1 MGPHR
6 IRQAEAAFALALVA
20 TAGIAPASLA
30 ADPSDRIAYSRQV
43 GFGAEILTANSDGSD
58 EVVIPLGDPAED
70 FAIPVWSP
78 DHSRLLISNTLRF
91 DGDELLPFRPAI
103 VRPDGSDYDLLE
115 IPDAPF
121 DMYCGAWSGDGSRIY
136 CGVGAEAPGIYSFRS
151 SDGGDSR
158 RLTASPFGER
168 GSDVPLDVSPDGT
181 RLLFMRERM
190 GPGPDPQPFRPERFA
205 LFVINVDGTDERRIV
220 PWGIVLG
227 HELEG
232 AHWSPDGRS
241 IISSNTGGRLFTV
254 SPNGGAIRFI
264 DLDIDGFAFMPNWAP
279 DGTRIVFGLFGPEQ
293 EDLYTADPDSANVE
307 RITDTPNFELG
318 PDWR

>member
-1 MGPHR
+1 MRPHR
-6 IRQAEAAFALALVA
+6 IRQAQAALALALVA
-20 TAGIAPASLA
+20 TAGIAPASFA
-30 ADPSDRIAYSRQV
+30 ADPSDRIAFSRQV

-58 EVVIPLGDPAED
+58 EVVVPLDDPAED

-78 DHSRLLISNTLRF
+78 DHSRLLISHQLRF

-103 VRPDGSDYDLLE
+103 VRPDGSDYNLLE

-121 DMYCGAWSGDGSRIY
+121 DMGCTAWSDDGSRIY
-136 CGVGAEAPGIYSFRS
+136 CGVGGEAPGIHSLRS

-158 RLTASPFGER
+158 RLTTNPFGQL
-168 GSDVPLDVSPDGT
+168 GLDVPLEVSPDGK
-181 RLLFMRERM
+181 RLVFMRERM

-220 PWGIVLG
+220 PWGVVQG

-232 AHWSPDGRS
+232 ADWSPDGSS
-241 IISSNTGGRLFTV
+241 IISSNTHGRLFTV

-264 DLDIDGFAFMPNWAP
+264 DLDIDGFAFMPNWSP

-293 EDLYTADPDSANVE
+293 EDLYTADADGANVE
-307 RITDTPNFELG
+307 RITDTPAFESG